1 MRYNGECP
9 YRTMHSQKGGWLRE
23 KDLVKIQV
31 KNNGSIAATPG
42 RPGLPHEPH
51 TQEEARE
58 LISH

>member
-1 MRYNGECP
+1 
-9 YRTMHSQKGGWLRE
+9 MHSQKGGWLRE